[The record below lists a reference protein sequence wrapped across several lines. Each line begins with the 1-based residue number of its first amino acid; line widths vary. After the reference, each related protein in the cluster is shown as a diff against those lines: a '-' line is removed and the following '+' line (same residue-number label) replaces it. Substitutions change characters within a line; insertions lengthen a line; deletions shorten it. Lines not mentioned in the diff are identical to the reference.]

1 MFQER
6 EEGCASKHRLFIT
19 TERRMSGEFLC
30 EDSFAKDVGRGRVRG
45 LIVFETA

>member
-30 EDSFAKDVGRGRVRG
+30 EDSFAENIGLGWVRG

>member
-6 EEGCASKHRLFIT
+6 EEGCASKRRLFIT
-19 TERRMSGEFLC
+19 TQPRMSGKFLC

>member
-1 MFQER
+1 MFQEH
-6 EEGCASKHRLFIT
+6 EESCTSRRRLFIT

-30 EDSFAKDVGRGRVRG
+30 EDLFAENVGRVRIRG